1 MPVQDFWRDPAEVI
15 GGWVGAAPVAPQFLR
30 HAVEGDWWAAL
41 EASGATLL
49 VSREYEHLLFAFTV
63 SDGSPRVSYMPLPH
77 PSGIAYD
84 AGRGLVHVASTRNP
98 NQLFELAP
106 LTATLDRGDRP
117 VETPP
122 GRLLMPLRSRFLP
135 GATYVHDL
143 AMIDGTLHA
152 NAVGENAVIEVG
164 EEVRR
169 VWWPRCV
176 EVDDAAPAFDRNY
189 IQLNSIAAGADV
201 ESSYYSA
208 SSAEIADRR
217 PGDPNY
223 PVDRR
228 GVIFSGA
235 TREPVARGLT
245 RPHSARL
252 WSGGIWADNSGY
264 GEVGRIVDGG
274 FEAIARLPGWTR
286 GLGFAGDTAFVAT
299 SRVIAR
305 FSQYAPGL
313 RVEEA
318 RCGIHAI
325 DLVSGAVLGSFLWP
339 DGDQIFAIEPVPRP
353 FSLGFPLDASGG
365 QRTAIDDLF
374 YAFAPNPEETT

>member
-1 MPVQDFWRDPAEVI
+1 MAVEDFWRDPQEVV
-15 GGWVGAAPVAPQFLR
+15 GGWVGATPVAAPVLAHQ
-30 HAVEGDWWAAL
+30 VEGDWWAAL
-41 EASGATLL
+41 EASGTTLL
-49 VSREYEHLLFAFTV
+49 VSREYEHLLFGFTV
-63 SDGSPRVSYMPLPH
+63 AEGEPRVSYMPLPH

-84 AGRGLVHVASTRNP
+84 VGRGVVHVASTRNP

-106 LTATLDRGDRP
+106 VTATLARGDRA

-122 GRLLMPLRSRFLP
+122 GRPLVPRRSRFLP

-143 AMIDGTLHA
+143 AMIGGTLHA

-164 EEVRR
+164 EGVRR
-169 VWWPRCV
+169 TWWPRCV
-176 EVDDAAPAFDRNY
+176 EVDGEPVFDRNY
-189 IQLNSIAAGADV
+189 IQLNSIAAGDDV
-201 ESSYYSA
+201 ESSFYSA
-208 SSAEIADRR
+208 SSAEIGERR
-217 PGDPNY
+217 PGDPDY

-235 TREPVARGLT
+235 TREPIARGLT
-245 RPHSARL
+245 RPHAARL
-252 WSGGIWADNSGY
+252 RGGELWVDDSGY

-274 FEAIARLPGWTR
+274 FEAVARLPGWTR
-286 GLGFAGDTAFVAT
+286 GLGVVGGTAFVAT

-325 DLVSGAVLGSFLWP
+325 DLVSGVVRGSLFWP
-339 DGDQIFAIEPVPRP
+339 QGDQIFAIEPVPRS
-353 FSLGFPLDASGG
+353 FSLGFPLDASDG
-365 QRTAIDDLF
+365 QRTAVDDLF

>member
-1 MPVQDFWRDPAEVI
+1 MTVADFWRDPGEVV
-15 GGWVGAAPVAPQFLR
+15 GGWVGATPVAEPLLR
-30 HAVEGDWWAAL
+30 HEVEGNWWAAL

-63 SDGSPRVSYMPLPH
+63 ADGEPRVSYMPLPH

-84 AGRGLVHVASTRNP
+84 PGRGVVHVASTRNP

-106 LTATLDRGDRP
+106 LTATLDRSDRP

-122 GRLLMPLRSRFLP
+122 GRPLMPLRSRFLP
-135 GATYVHDL
+135 GATYIHDL
-143 AMIDGTLHA
+143 AMVDGMLHA

-164 EEVRR
+164 EAVRR

-176 EVDDAAPAFDRNY
+176 EIDRVPAFDRNF
-189 IQLNSIAAGADV
+189 IQLNSIAAGADL
-201 ESSYYSA
+201 ESSFFSA

-217 PGDPNY
+217 PGDPDY

-235 TREPVARGLT
+235 TREPIARGLT

-252 WSGGIWADNSGY
+252 RGSELWVDDSGY
-264 GEVGRIVDGG
+264 GGVGRIVDGG
-274 FEAIARLPGWTR
+274 FETVARLPGWTR
-286 GLGFAGDTAFVAT
+286 GLAICGDVAFVAT

-318 RCGIHAI
+318 RCGIHAV
-325 DLVSGAVLGSFLWP
+325 DLCSGAVLGSFLWP
-339 DGDQIFAIEPVPRP
+339 DGDQIFAIEPLPRA

-365 QRTAIDDLF
+365 QPTAVEDFF